1 MSFRSFVNY
10 VKICVHTND
19 LDLVNSLFLKDWKDC
34 KRIVSII
41 IELVPLNNNGWKKEV
56 RQSLCLSLS
65 KEILLCFLVTGV
77 DNILRILAKKY
88 EGCPF
93 LLET

>member
-56 RQSLCLSLS
+56 R
-65 KEILLCFLVTGV
+65 
-77 DNILRILAKKY
+77 
-88 EGCPF
+88 
-93 LLET
+93 